1 MNAIKA
7 ILESIVLFCG
17 AFNRFGKAADHLGRY
32 VEGGARGLADKAEIE
47 REQELN
53 KLRATTISTP
63 ALTAPHQQ

>member
-32 VEGGARGLADKAEIE
+32 VEGGAKSLADTAEVQ
-47 REQELN
+47 RAQELA
-53 KLRATTISTP
+53 K
-63 ALTAPHQQ
+63 LTAPNT